1 MARRVVITGIGG
13 ICGLGTDAAS
23 IWQAMRAGRSAIGP
37 IETAPLH
44 ELKVR
49 VGCEIKALPEHGID
63 RKQFV
68 SMDRFSLLAVIAAR
82 EAMAQAGLAGEA
94 PPIPETGPETRM
106 GAVVGVGVCGWEA
119 IEENYRALLLE
130 GRNRAGIFTVPK
142 VMPGAAAGQVSMN
155 LNLRGPVFG
164 VTSACSSA
172 NHAFAAAVDQIR
184 LGRADVMVA
193 GGTDAPL
200 IWGVLKAWEALRVL
214 APETCRP
221 FSADRQGLVLGEGAG
236 MAVLESYEHAMARG
250 AEILGEIAGV
260 GLSADA
266 SDIVAPT
273 VEGPEAAM
281 RACLADARL
290 APEDVDY
297 LNAHG
302 TGTKANDQI
311 ETAAIKRVFGEAARR
326 ISVSSTKSMHAHCL
340 GASGALEMIACV
352 MAIREGLVPPTAN
365 FREPDPECD
374 LDITPNIARER
385 TVRAALSNA
394 FAFGGTNAVL
404 AFKAV

>member
-1 MARRVVITGIGG
+1 MRQRVVITGIGG
-13 ICGLGTDAAS
+13 ICGLGTDAAA
-23 IWQAMRAGRSAIGP
+23 IWEAMRAGRSAIGP
-37 IETAPLH
+37 IENVELH

-49 VGCEIKALPEHGID
+49 VGGQVKALPEHGID
-63 RKQFV
+63 RKQLV

-82 EAMAQAGLAGEA
+82 EAMAQAGLQPGQTNEW
-94 PPIPETGPETRM
+94 RM
-106 GAVVGVGVCGWEA
+106 GATVGVGVCGWEA

-142 VMPGAAAGQVSMN
+142 VMPGAAAGQVSMA
-155 LNLRGPVFG
+155 LGLRGPVFG

-172 NHAFAAAVDQIR
+172 NHAFASAVDQIR
-184 LGRADVMVA
+184 LGRADVMLA

-236 MAVLESYEHAMARG
+236 MAVLESYEHARARG

-273 VEGPEAAM
+273 VEGPEAAI
-281 RACLADARL
+281 RACLADAGL
-290 APEDVDY
+290 NPEDVDY

-311 ETAAIKRVFGEAARR
+311 ETAAVKRAFGEHAYRL
-326 ISVSSTKSMHAHCL
+326 SVSSTKSMHAHCL

-365 FREPDPECD
+365 YREPDPECD
-374 LDITPNIARER
+374 LDVTPNVARER
-385 TVRAALSNA
+385 KVRTALSNA

>member
-1 MARRVVITGIGG
+1 MRQRVVITGIGG
-13 ICGLGTDAAS
+13 ICGLGTDAAA
-23 IWQAMRAGRSAIGP
+23 IWEAMRAGRSAIGP
-37 IETAPLH
+37 IENVELH
-44 ELKVR
+44 ELKIR
-49 VGCEIKALPEHGID
+49 VGSQVKALPEHGID
-63 RKQFV
+63 RKQLV

-82 EAMAQAGLAGEA
+82 EAMAQAGLQPGQTNEW
-94 PPIPETGPETRM
+94 RM
-106 GAVVGVGVCGWEA
+106 GATVGVGVCGWEA

-142 VMPGAAAGQVSMN
+142 VMPGAAAGQVSMA
-155 LNLRGPVFG
+155 LGLRGPVFG

-172 NHAFAAAVDQIR
+172 NHAFASAVDQIR
-184 LGRADVMVA
+184 LGRADVMLA

-236 MAVLESYEHAMARG
+236 MAVLESYEHARARG

-273 VEGPEAAM
+273 VEGPEAAI
-281 RACLADARL
+281 RACLADAGL
-290 APEDVDY
+290 NPEDVDY

-311 ETAAIKRVFGEAARR
+311 ETAAVKRAFGEHAYRL
-326 ISVSSTKSMHAHCL
+326 SVSSTKSMHAHCL

-365 FREPDPECD
+365 WREPDPECD
-374 LDITPNIARER
+374 LDVTPNVARER
-385 TVRAALSNA
+385 PVRAALSNA

-404 AFKAV
+404 AFRRV